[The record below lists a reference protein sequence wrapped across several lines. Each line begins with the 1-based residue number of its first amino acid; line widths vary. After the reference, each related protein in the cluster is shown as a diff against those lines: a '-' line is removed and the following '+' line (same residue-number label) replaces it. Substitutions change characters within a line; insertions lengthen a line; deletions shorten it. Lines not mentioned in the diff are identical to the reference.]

1 MANDVETYI
10 ETASRERVLLR
21 YEAIF
26 WGIAT
31 VGAAI
36 GAAILIANSTI
47 VSVPLGIAAALF
59 SLYSYVKRD
68 ETQEEYRLTVGSNR
82 DEVAAKHWAQELGYS
97 KLVDGKT
104 AARSFVGQS
113 DRAGAEK
120 PVAEKMAETSPV
132 APVVKTAIDPQAWTD
147 KITTPKA
154 TDTPSKSL

>member
-36 GAAILIANSTI
+36 GAAILIANSTWF
-47 VSVPLGIAAALF
+47 SVPLGIAAALF

-82 DEVAAKHWAQELGYS
+82 DEVAAKHWAKELGYS

-104 AARSFVGQS
+104 AARSFVGQG
-113 DRAGAEK
+113 DKAGAEK
-120 PVAEKMAETSPV
+120 PIAEKITETSPV
-132 APVVKTAIDPQAWTD
+132 VPVVKTATDPQAWTD